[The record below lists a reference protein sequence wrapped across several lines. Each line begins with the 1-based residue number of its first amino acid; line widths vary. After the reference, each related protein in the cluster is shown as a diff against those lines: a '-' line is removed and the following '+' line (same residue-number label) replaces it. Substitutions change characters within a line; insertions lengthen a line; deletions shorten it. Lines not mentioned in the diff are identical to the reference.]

1 MLGHN
6 TLTYLLDYIFLNHSN
21 SNLGSLFY
29 TALRRKKFYMIGSWS
44 PNIWILPVEGKNPNL
59 LSQFFAA
66 KLSDPEFEIVAETV
80 MDSRAVQTKV
90 FRKMEYTMKLTV
102 NNQTYFASASN
113 KKAAKTAVA
122 EEAWNIIRTG
132 TM

>member
-1 MLGHN
+1 
-6 TLTYLLDYIFLNHSN
+6 
-21 SNLGSLFY
+21 
-29 TALRRKKFYMIGSWS
+29 
-44 PNIWILPVEGKNPNL
+44 
-59 LSQFFAA
+59 
-66 KLSDPEFEIVAETV
+66 

-102 NNQTYFASASN
+102 KDQTYFASASN

>member
-1 MLGHN
+1 M
-6 TLTYLLDYIFLNHSN
+6 
-21 SNLGSLFY
+21 
-29 TALRRKKFYMIGSWS
+29 
-44 PNIWILPVEGKNPNL
+44 NPNL
-59 LSQFFAA
+59 LSQFFFAA

-102 NNQTYFASASN
+102 NDQTYFASASN